1 MGGIILV
8 QDTWNANIVK
18 RSTVCS
24 LVRHGVKT
32 VELGGIE
39 ATSSCVDLQVI
50 KAAQFIVLLQE
61 YCSCSMQYKYNYN
74 WISLQ
79 CCIQFF
85 YRYSCDIKVVRLM
98 RERTLGNSSTKLQK
112 QVAEQHIECHMNRA
126 MQFLQA

>member
-1 MGGIILV
+1 MQIL
-8 QDTWNANIVK
+8 QKEI
-18 RSTVCS
+18 CS

-32 VELGGIE
+32 VELR
-39 ATSSCVDLQVI
+39 ASKLLSSCVDLQVI

-61 YCSCSMQYKYNYN
+61 YFSCSMQYIYNYN

-79 CCIQFF
+79 CCMQFI

-112 QVAEQHIECHMNRA
+112 QVAEQHMKCHMNRA